1 MPSKS
6 ALQKIYP
13 WVTTPLVASAP
24 MLNISLAPLA
34 VSVSSAAGLG
44 FLAAGF
50 DVSDLD
56 HKLSQATDLVNQQQP
71 TSPLSKH
78 YSDTGILPIGVGFIN
93 WGADLAQS
101 IAAIEKYKPCAVWL
115 FAPEDQ
121 PAGLVPWVERV
132 RAATGG
138 ATQVW
143 VQVGAVSEA
152 VAVAETLRPDVLVV
166 QGSDAGGHGLA
177 RSASVLT
184 LVPEVLD
191 ALDARGLGTVPPV
204 LAAGGVVDGRGMA
217 AARALGASGAVM
229 GTRFL
234 ASEEAKI
241 ARGYQAEVLRAEDGG
256 VSTVRST
263 VYDGVRD
270 IHGWPRRYNGRGV
283 INRSYVDAVEGKVS
297 DVENRRLYVAELEKG
312 DAGWGV
318 DGRLTTY
325 AGTGVG
331 LVREA
336 LPAGEIVRSVRL
348 RANDIVKRIATAED

>member
-1 MPSKS
+1 MSSKS
-6 ALQKIYP
+6 TLQKSYP

-24 MLNISLAPLA
+24 MLNIALPPLA
-34 VSVSSAAGLG
+34 VSVSAAAGLG

-56 HKLSQATDLVNQQQP
+56 QKLSQAANLVHQLP
-71 TSPLSKH
+71 PSPLTKH
-78 YSDTGILPIGVGFIN
+78 YADTGILPIGVGFIN

-101 IAAIEKYKPCAVWL
+101 IAALEKYRPCAVWL

-121 PAGLVPWVERV
+121 PRGLVPWVERV
-132 RAATGG
+132 RAATRG
-138 ATQVW
+138 ATQIW
-143 VQVGAVSEA
+143 VQVGAVGEA
-152 VAVAETLRPDVLVV
+152 VTVAETLRPDVLVV

-177 RSASVLT
+177 RSASVVT
-184 LVPEVLD
+184 LVPEVVD
-191 ALDARGLGTVPPV
+191 ALEARGLGTGLPV

-217 AARALGASGAVM
+217 AALALGASGVVM

-234 ASEEAKI
+234 ASEEANV
-241 ARGYQAEVLRAEDGG
+241 ARGYRAEVLRAEDGG

-270 IHGWPRRYNGRGV
+270 IHGWPRRYDGRGV
-283 INRSYVDAVEGKVS
+283 INRSYVDAVEGNMS
-297 DVENRRLYVAELEKG
+297 AAENRRLYVTELEKG
-312 DAGWGV
+312 DAGWGP

-336 LPAGEIVRSVRL
+336 LPAGEIVRRVRSG
-348 RANDIVKRIATAED
+348 ANDIVKRIATAED